1 MVCDGLKLTRMDLLL
16 LSLGFLNLIDSIPKN
31 KHLEEDI
38 CVCTKFVG
46 VEEPLVDKNQDLES
60 FP

>member
-1 MVCDGLKLTRMDLLL
+1 MVCDGLMLTRMDLLL
-16 LSLGFLNLIDSIPKN
+16 LSLGFLNLIDSIPEN

-38 CVCTKFVG
+38 CVCTKFVE